1 MLNEP
6 PLSASDGFIK
16 SSRFWSIQD
25 DLLDIHVYIYGM
37 TIQFEY
43 CSDQRQTD
51 ECNVRNTRQFLFG
64 MSPDIPA
71 FKVLVLQVTLNFEL
85 E

>member
-1 MLNEP
+1 
-6 PLSASDGFIK
+6 
-16 SSRFWSIQD
+16 
-25 DLLDIHVYIYGM
+25 M

-43 CSDQRQTD
+43 SSDKKAKWRIA
-51 ECNVRNTRQFLFG
+51 RNTRQFLFG

-71 FKVLVLQVTLNFEL
+71 FKVRVLQVTLNFEL